1 MTGKEPSSQARP
13 SRYAETL
20 RSANRLFTDGRPQSI
35 SPEAGGEPTTGL
47 LRKTHEIAA
56 PRALHQ
62 LKLEAPVMTG
72 PFGSTDL
79 ESPRSAIPG
88 AKIVLNVGCGY
99 PGQGLHSTFQ
109 GGEWRELRLD
119 INPAVNPDIL
129 CSMTDMRPVDTS
141 SIDAIWSSHNLEH
154 LHRHEVPA
162 ALGEFLRV
170 LRPGGLLL
178 LTLPDL
184 QKVAELVAADGLE
197 SEAYLSRS
205 GPISPL
211 DMIYGHTA
219 SIAHGNFHMAHKT
232 GFTARTLQQLL
243 TAAGFGGLTLSREGF
258 ALWARAFKP
267 VP

>member
-1 MTGKEPSSQARP
+1 
-13 SRYAETL
+13 
-20 RSANRLFTDGRPQSI
+20 
-35 SPEAGGEPTTGL
+35 
-47 LRKTHEIAA
+47 
-56 PRALHQ
+56 
-62 LKLEAPVMTG
+62 MTG
-72 PFGSTDL
+72 PLGSPDAGL
-79 ESPRSAIPG
+79 PG
-88 AKIVLNVGCGY
+88 DPAAPAKIVLNVGCGH
-99 PGQGLHSTFQ
+99 PGQGVHSTFQ
-109 GGEWRELRLD
+109 GSGWRELRLD
-119 INPAVNPDIL
+119 VNPAVNPDIL
-129 CSMTDMRPVDTS
+129 CSMTDMAPIDTS

-154 LHRHEVPA
+154 LHRHEVPV

-170 LRPGGLLL
+170 LRPAGLLL

-232 GFTARTLQQLL
+232 GFTARSLQQLL
-243 TAAGFGGLTLSREGF
+243 TAAGFAGVTLSREGF

-267 VP
+267 VS